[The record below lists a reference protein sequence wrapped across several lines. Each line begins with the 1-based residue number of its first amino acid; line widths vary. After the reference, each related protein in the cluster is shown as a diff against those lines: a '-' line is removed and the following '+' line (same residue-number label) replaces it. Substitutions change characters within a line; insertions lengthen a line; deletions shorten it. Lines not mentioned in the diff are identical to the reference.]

1 VLAPI
6 GENADDAQDRH
17 ADDLS
22 GTAHAQGE
30 AIEVE
35 VDHA

>member
-1 VLAPI
+1 MFASI
-6 GENADDAQDRH
+6 GKDAYDAEHRH

-30 AIEVE
+30 AIEE
-35 VDHA
+35 T